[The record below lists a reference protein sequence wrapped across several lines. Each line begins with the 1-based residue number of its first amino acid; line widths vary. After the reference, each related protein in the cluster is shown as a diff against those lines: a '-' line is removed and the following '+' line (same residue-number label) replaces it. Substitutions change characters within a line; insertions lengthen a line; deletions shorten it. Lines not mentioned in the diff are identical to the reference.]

1 MKKLLYI
8 LTVIST
14 LIAVDA
20 CKKKGGDIN
29 PLSDRSHLGQGS
41 YLTLDKNISLNL
53 DYTQVATSTIGI
65 EVSQYPNGQK
75 IDHILIY
82 ATENASYDTTEW
94 HFVKSVPYTGAGT
107 ELSITGTELA
117 ASFGIAP
124 GDLTPGGAY
133 TFYTRIVTTEGYS
146 FDVNTT
152 GDNGGGGLVT
162 GPYYNAAFSFT
173 AYIVCPF
180 TGSMAGTYAVV
191 RDDWAD
197 WGEGDLVQVTDG
209 PGANQVNL
217 SKVYPNTDP
226 SIGGILINP
235 LIVDVDP
242 ATGTATIPATVF
254 GEYGSG
260 TQYTAEG
267 AGDGGVAGYVFS
279 CTGYITL
286 NMNIA
291 GDPYRLILQKQ

>member
-8 LTVIST
+8 LTAVTMVIA
-14 LIAVDA
+14 INA

-41 YLTLDKNISLNL
+41 YITLDENVNLNL
-53 DYTQVATSTIGI
+53 DYSQIATSSVGI
-65 EVSQYPNGQK
+65 KVSQYPNGQA
-75 IDHILIY
+75 IDHILLY
-82 ATENASYDTTEW
+82 ATDNASYDTTEW

-107 ELSITGTELA
+107 ELSVTGTELA
-117 ASFGIAP
+117 ASFAIAP

-180 TGSMAGTYAVV
+180 VGPVGGTYKIV
-191 RDDWAD
+191 RDDWVD
-197 WGEGDLVQVTDG
+197 WVPGDLVQVTDG
-209 PGANQVNL
+209 PGTNQIDLSAVWPNPAYGNIVNH
-217 SKVYPNTDP
+217 
-226 SIGGILINP
+226 
-235 LIVDVDP
+235 LIVDIDP
-242 ATGTATIPATVF
+242 ATGTATVPEVVF
-254 GEYGSG
+254 GHYSAD
-260 TQYTAEG
+260 YTAVG

-286 NMNIA
+286 NINIS
-291 GDPYRLILQKQ
+291 GDPYKLILQKQ